1 MSKNTLSDFVAK
13 LKKSNELIEIEI
25 EVSPILEIS
34 EITDRLSKTE
44 GKALLFKSTGTE
56 FPLLINAYG
65 NENRM
70 LMALGIDSF
79 DDLKAEIDSYFNLI
93 TSPPKGIREIFNAIK
108 KLRDLI
114 KIFPKKSN
122 SKAYCY
128 KNTFQEVDLFK
139 LPILKCW
146 PFDGGQFITLP
157 MVHTLDPETNS
168 VNVGMYRMQIFDK
181 KTCGLHWHKHK
192 GGALH
197 FEKYKEKGLKMPIV
211 VTLGGNPAYT
221 YCATAPLPEMISEY
235 ALAAY
240 LNKKR
245 IKMTKA
251 TNCEIYIPA
260 DVDFVIEG
268 YVDTTEDMVVEGPF
282 GDHTGYYSL
291 PGLYPKM
298 HVTRISYKDNA
309 IYPAT
314 IVGIPP
320 MEDAFLGL
328 ATEQIFLPLIKKI
341 VVPELEDMSLP
352 VEGGFHNL
360 AIASIKNRYAGQ
372 AVKTMNAMWGA
383 GQLMFVKNIII
394 VDHDVNVRDPKQ
406 IINAIFENSKFPDNF
421 HFMFGPLDV
430 LDHANSNP
438 IYGKKMGIDACRK
451 SDALKKKVDSLDAD
465 FFKQIIDKF
474 KFIYK
479 FDLGFEGSNNEFA
492 IVYIDKF
499 KVENTNI
506 YNDLL
511 VEVSSSDLKYL
522 IFIDKEAADFC
533 LADILWLF
541 LANFD
546 PDRDIYFCKN
556 DKEILVGF
564 DGTQKIRNI
573 DKVTFIRPNATIMSE
588 PIIQLVDNKW
598 HSYEIGEFIKSPSY
612 KYKKITLGEGYLYD
626 K

>member
-1 MSKNTLSDFVAK
+1 MSKISLADFVYS
-13 LKKSNELIEIEI
+13 LKSSNELIEIETS
-25 EVSPILEIS
+25 VSPILEIS
-34 EITDRLSKTE
+34 EITDRLSKTN
-44 GKALLFKSTGTE
+44 GKALFFKSTGTE
-56 FPLLINAYG
+56 FPLLINAFG
-65 NENRM
+65 SEKRM
-70 LMALGIDSF
+70 LMALGINSF
-79 DDLKAEIDSYFNLI
+79 EELKKEIESYFELVS
-93 TSPPKGIREIFNAIK
+93 SPPKGLKEIFKALK
-108 KLRDLI
+108 KLRDLTT
-114 KIFPKKSN
+114 IFPKKTN
-122 SKAYCY
+122 SKAECY
-128 KNTFQEVDLFK
+128 KNTFSEVDLFK
-139 LPILKCW
+139 LPVLKCW

-157 MVHTLDPETNS
+157 MVHTIDPETS
-168 VNVGMYRMQIFDK
+168 AVNMGMYRMQIFDK
-181 KTCGLHWHKHK
+181 NTCGLHWHKHK

-197 FEKYKEKGLKMPIV
+197 FEKYKEKGLRMPIV

-251 TNCEIYIPA
+251 SNCDIFIPA

-268 YVDTTEDMVVEGPF
+268 YVDTTDDLVVEGPF

-360 AIASIKNRYAGQ
+360 AIASIRNRYAGQ

-394 VDHDVNVRDPKQ
+394 VDHDVNIRDAKQ
-406 IINAIFENSKFPDNF
+406 VFNAIFSNATFPDNF

-430 LDHANSNP
+430 LDHANSKP

-451 SDALKKKVDSLDAD
+451 SDVQKKNVENFDAELL
-465 FFKQIIDKF
+465 KQIIDKF
-474 KFIYK
+474 KFINK
-479 FDLGFEGSNNEFA
+479 FDLGFEGSNYEFA

-522 IFIDKEAADFC
+522 IFIDKNAADFSS
-533 LADILWLF
+533 ADILWLF

-546 PDRDIYFCKN
+546 PDRDIYIYKN
-556 DKEILVGF
+556 DEKILVGF

-573 DKVTFIRPNATIMSE
+573 DNVSFTRPNATIMDEST
-588 PIIQLVDNKW
+588 IQIVDNKW
-598 HSYEIGEFIKSPSY
+598 ESYGIGEFIESPSC